1 MKRPRGCIW
10 IAIALAAIAIAVIVG
25 LIYFSI
31 VSKGRP

>member
-10 IAIALAAIAIAVIVG
+10 IAIAVAVIVG